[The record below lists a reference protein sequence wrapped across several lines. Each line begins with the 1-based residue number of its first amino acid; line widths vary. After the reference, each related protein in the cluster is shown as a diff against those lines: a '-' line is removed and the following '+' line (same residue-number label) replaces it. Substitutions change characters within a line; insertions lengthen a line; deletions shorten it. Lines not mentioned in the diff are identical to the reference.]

1 MKNIPNWKC
10 WASSLIMILTTVP
23 IIYVDEFLFKILD
36 LTLESSSKIISF
48 GLGVSFII
56 LTTMLF
62 PIFAYAHIWEFLWGE
77 KDKDTH
83 FLIPHPRSWTEG
95 LWAWVVLL
103 ICAAFSVDVV
113 RLIAGV
119 NFPNLLTESQE
130 SVGGLSFFIF
140 VAYAHHFRLKLVKPR
155 PKPEDTPKT

>member
-23 IIYVDEFLFKILD
+23 IIYIDEFLFRILGV
-36 LTLESSSKIISF
+36 TLETSEIISV
-48 GLGVSFII
+48 GLMVSFII

-103 ICAAFSVDVV
+103 ICAAFSMDVV
-113 RLIAGV
+113 RLIAGGK
-119 NFPNLLTESQE
+119 LSQSLTDTQE
-130 SVGGLSFFIF
+130 SVGVLSFFIF
-140 VAYAHHFRLKLVKPR
+140 VAYAHHFRLKVKA
-155 PKPEDTPKT
+155 PKPDEPSDTKS